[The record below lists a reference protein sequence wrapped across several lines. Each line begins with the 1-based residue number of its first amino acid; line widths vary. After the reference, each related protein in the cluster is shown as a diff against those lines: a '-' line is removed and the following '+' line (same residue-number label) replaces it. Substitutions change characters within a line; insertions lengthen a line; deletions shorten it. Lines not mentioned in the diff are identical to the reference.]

1 MPDTE
6 ENEMNAEYDQAIRKQ
21 EVQEIHDA
29 QEAIRDVLW
38 WKQRLDWT
46 GWIFYIIGFVMW
58 AVQDNDRAV
67 IIIVAAIALLLFNGL
82 VNGSKLR
89 RRRIE
94 CQHLLDALMR
104 KNALPFYHQLQEKF
118 ADQPHLHIH
127 LEANGSITITDRTNK
142 GIK

>member
-1 MPDTE
+1 MAVTE
-6 ENEMNAEYDQAIRKQ
+6 EKETNAEYDQAIRKQ
-21 EVQEIHDA
+21 EIQEIHDA

-38 WKQRLDWT
+38 WKIRLDWT
-46 GWIFYIIGFVMW
+46 GWVTYFVGFGMWII
-58 AVQDNDRAV
+58 QDNDRAV
-67 IIIVAAIALLLFNGL
+67 IIIIAGIALVLFNGS
-82 VNGSKLR
+82 VNGTKLR

-104 KNALPFYHQLQEKF
+104 KNALPFYHQLQERF

-127 LEANGSITITDRTNK
+127 LEANGSITITDRQNK